1 LAHEDLGKG
10 GEIFS
15 MPVIKVKEG
24 ESFESALRRFKKQ
37 VEKAQILSEIRK
49 REHYEKPSVKRKKKL
64 LAARKR
70 MVKKLRKQQRLM
82 GMK

>member
-1 LAHEDLGKG
+1 
-10 GEIFS
+10 
-15 MPVIKVKEG
+15 MPMIKVKEG

-70 MVKKLRKQQRLM
+70 LLKKLRKQQKLM
-82 GMK
+82 GMKWALRKK